1 MIVVAAAVVVIA
13 TIVLG
18 QEPPPPPPPPPKP
31 VDTVVLLPEADGR
44 QTAVIVTPLKGGAA
58 ITLDKPHAAATSSD
72 SGTASV
78 ALTPDQVRQR
88 FGAALGAQP
97 PKPLAFRLY
106 FVEGKEEL
114 TEDSKRQVEAVM
126 ADIGRRPS
134 PEVIVV
140 GHTDTMGAH
149 PLNDALSKKRAEA
162 IREQLIKRGIAAGS
176 IDAQGRGERELL
188 VPTADNVAEPR
199 NRRVEITVR

>member
-1 MIVVAAAVVVIA
+1 MIVVVAAVVVIA
-13 TIVLG
+13 AIVAN
-18 QEPPPPPPPPPKP
+18 QEAPPPPPPPPQP

-44 QTAVIVTPLKGGAA
+44 PTAVIVTPLKGGAA
-58 ITLDKPHAAATSSD
+58 ITLDQPLAAARAGD
-72 SGTASV
+72 SGVAGVTLTA
-78 ALTPDQVRQR
+78 DQIQQR
-88 FGAALGAQP
+88 FGAALSAQP

-114 TEDSKRQVEAVM
+114 TDESKREVEAVM
-126 ADIGRRPS
+126 ADIGRRPA

-149 PLNDALSKKRAEA
+149 ALNDALSLKRAGV

-188 VPTADNVAEPR
+188 VPTADNVAEAK